1 MNNSKKALIFGLVTV
16 GIWSTVASAFKIAL
30 TRLDPLQLLLIA
42 SATSI
47 VALAGIMA
55 SQGKLHELTR
65 MPHREMVRSALL
77 GLLNPFLYYV
87 ILFKAYDLLP
97 AQEAQPINY
106 TWAIT
111 LSLLSIPLLG
121 QKMSGKDLAAI
132 FLSYFG
138 VVVISTHGNP
148 FSLEFSNLTG
158 VCLALAST
166 VIWALYW
173 IFNTRSKANPL
184 AGLLLGFLCG
194 FPFILAATL
203 LFSNIPALDTTSIL
217 AATYVG
223 FFEMGITFALWLTA
237 MKYAATPDGGG
248 TARIANLI
256 FLSPFLSLIFIHF
269 LVGEDILPATIAGL
283 GFIVAGNILM
293 QYKGKAPS
301 KNI

>member
-1 MNNSKKALIFGLVTV
+1 MNNRTKALLFGLVTV
-16 GIWSTVASAFKIAL
+16 GIWSTVASAFKLAL
-30 TRLDPLQLLLIA
+30 AWLNPLQLLLTA
-42 SATSI
+42 CAASI
-47 VALAGIMA
+47 VVLASIL
-55 SQGKLHELTR
+55 SFQGNLHELTNMAR
-65 MPHREMVRSALL
+65 REKIRCALL
-77 GLLNPFLYYV
+77 GILNPFLYYV

-121 QKMSGKDLAAI
+121 QKMTAKDFAAI

-158 VCLALAST
+158 VGLALAST

-173 IFNTRSKANPL
+173 IFSTRSKANPL

-203 LFSNIPALDTTSIL
+203 LFSELPTLDIKSTI
-217 AATYVG
+217 AAIYVG
-223 FFEMGITFALWLTA
+223 FFEMGITFVLWLTA
-237 MKYAATPDGGG
+237 MKYAAAPDGGG
-248 TARIANLI
+248 TVRIASLI

-269 LVGEDILPATIAGL
+269 LVGEDIRPATIAGL
-283 GFIVAGNILM
+283 GFIVAGNVLM
-293 QYKGKAPS
+293 QYKNK
-301 KNI
+301 K

>member
-1 MNNSKKALIFGLVTV
+1 MTNSKKAIFFGLVTV

-30 TRLDPLQLLLIA
+30 TELDPFQLLLIA
-42 SATSI
+42 CTTSI

-55 SQGKLHELTR
+55 FQGTLHQLFA
-65 MPHREMVRSALL
+65 MPRREMLRSALL
-77 GLLNPFLYYV
+77 GILNPFLYYI

-121 QKMSGKDLAAI
+121 QKMSSKDLGAI
-132 FLSYFG
+132 CLSYFG
-138 VVVISTHGNP
+138 IVVISTHGNP

-158 VCLALAST
+158 VGLALAST
-166 VIWALYW
+166 VIWAVYW
-173 IFNTRSKANPL
+173 IFNTRSTAEPL
-184 AGLLLGFLCG
+184 AGLLLGFLCA
-194 FPFILAATL
+194 FPLILVTTLCVSELPTVSTKAALAAL
-203 LFSNIPALDTTSIL
+203 
-217 AATYVG
+217 YVG
-223 FFEMGITFALWLTA
+223 IFEMGITFALWLTA

-269 LVGEDILPATIAGL
+269 LVGEEILPATVAGL
-283 GFIVAGNILM
+283 GFIVAGNCLM
-293 QYKGKAPS
+293 QYKKSAT
-301 KNI
+301 K

>member
-1 MNNSKKALIFGLVTV
+1 MFGLVTV

-30 TRLDPLQLLLIA
+30 TRLDPLQLLLMA
-42 SATSI
+42 CAASI
-47 VALAGIMA
+47 VALTGIMV
-55 SQGKLHELTR
+55 SQGKLHELTGMSR
-65 MPHREMVRSALL
+65 RERVRSAML
-77 GLLNPFLYYV
+77 GVLNPFLYYV

-121 QKMSGKDLAAI
+121 QKMSGKDIASI

-148 FSLEFSNLTG
+148 FSLEFSNLMG
-158 VCLALAST
+158 VGLALAST
-166 VIWALYW
+166 VVWALYW
-173 IFNTRSKANPL
+173 IFNTRSTADPL

-194 FPFILAATL
+194 FPFIVIATL
-203 LFSNIPALDTTSIL
+203 IFSEFPTLDIPSALS
-217 AATYVG
+217 AAYVG
-223 FFEMGITFALWLTA
+223 VFEMGITFALWLTA
-237 MKYAATPDGGG
+237 MKYAAKPDGGG

-269 LVGEDILPATIAGL
+269 LVGEKILPATIAGL

-293 QYKGKAPS
+293 QYKGKTQR
-301 KNI
+301 KNN